1 VNHLDADE
9 GEDRVRDA
17 YRPATYRRLV
27 DVKTTWDPDNV
38 FYLNHN
44 IRPRRSV

>member
-1 VNHLDADE
+1 MNHLNADE

-17 YRPATYRRLV
+17 YRPATYRRLA

-38 FYLNHN
+38 F
-44 IRPRRSV
+44 